1 MGAYLEDFND
11 KIIEEEQPSHVYEY
25 QNTAENRSWAGAL
38 PVKQGLYD
46 PELEKDACGVGFAAH
61 IKGKPSHKIISDA
74 RNLLCNMTH
83 RGAVGSDARDGDGAG
98 VMTSIPHRFFIKNF
112 ERENGIQ
119 LPPQGQYAAGNL
131 FFKPDE
137 EVLKDSVSEFE
148 TIADSLD
155 LRVLGWRQVPRDST
169 LLGPAALSRE
179 PIILQPFV
187 VLKPAYGDGTEPRV
201 TDTEEFDEKYFE
213 RQLYV
218 LRKRAT
224 HSIGLHN
231 WFYLCS
237 LSNKNIVYKGQLAP
251 VQVYQYYHDLVSVDY
266 EGHFALVHSRFST
279 NTFPSWDRAQPLRW
293 AAHNGE
299 INTLRGNK
307 NWMRAREGVLKSD
320 LFADELDL
328 LYPIVEDGGSD
339 SAAFDNVLE
348 LLVVNGVMSLPE
360 AVMLMVPEAWQD
372 NHTMDPAK
380 AAFYEWAACM
390 MEPWDGPALFTF
402 ADGRYCGANLDRNGL
417 RPCRYYVTDDDR
429 IICASEVGTILID
442 PERIV
447 QKGRLQPGK
456 MLLVDTLAGRIV
468 DDKELKESIS
478 GRKDFR
484 SWLAKELITLPNVFK
499 SLKDSGMDLEHNLD
513 GVNLQADPRLKA
525 FGYSFE
531 QVSLLLGPMA
541 ADSKEALGSM
551 GNDAPLAC
559 LAEQP
564 RLLYE
569 YFRQLF
575 AQVTNPP
582 IDPIREAIVMSLE
595 CYVGPQGNLLEM
607 DSSQCHRLL
616 LPSPVL
622 SIEEFNAL
630 ASITTIHPEWTVKT
644 IDITFPKAEGVPGYI
659 NALDRI
665 CDAAT
670 EGIENS
676 DRMLILSDRAT
687 SHDRVPVS
695 ALLAT
700 GLVHHHLVRN
710 KWRSQ
715 AALVVE
721 TAEAREVHHMCV
733 LLGYGVD
740 AICPY
745 LAMECILKM
754 NQEHLIRKALS
765 DEAVIE
771 NYKYSCD
778 GGILKVMSKMGI
790 STLQSYKGAQ
800 IFEALG
806 VDDTVVDRC
815 FAGTATRIRGLTFEL
830 IAQDAFAF
838 HEKGFPSRQIIEI
851 PGLAE
856 SGEYHWRDGGESHVN
871 DPVSIANIQDAVRT
885 KNDKSYE
892 AYSLSEYE
900 QIKNCT
906 LRGLL
911 DFNFEERM
919 PVPIDQVEPWTE
931 IVRRF
936 CTGAMSYGSI
946 SMESHSTLAVAMNR
960 LGGKSNTGEGGEDPE
975 RSQKLDN
982 GDTMRSAIKQV
993 ASGRF
998 GVTSNYLA
1006 DSDELQIKMAQGA
1019 KPGEGGEL
1027 PGHKVSKSIA
1037 RTRHSTPGVGLI
1049 SPPPHH
1055 DIYSIEDLKQLI
1067 YDLKCSNPR
1076 SRVSVKL
1083 VSETGVGIVASGVAK
1098 AKADHILIS
1107 GHDGGT
1113 GASRWTGIK
1122 YAGLPWE
1129 LGLAETH
1136 QTLVLNDL
1144 RGRVVVQTD
1153 GQLRTGRDVAIAC
1166 LLGAEEWGFATTPLI
1181 AMGCIMMRKC
1191 LASDTLV
1198 RTTSGVKSVADV
1210 NIGDYLYD
1218 AENRPTLC
1226 IGAAPPAAGS
1236 MKEITYQ
1243 DFDSRQSVSFK
1254 CTPDHRL
1261 TLITTGTRPSVAAS
1275 TVTWLTRCD
1284 RKHTAK
1290 EDGNRHLD
1298 ILSDAFYRDLVDG
1311 DDHPDP
1317 VAAHEYVDTVLDQH
1331 YHRGH
1336 EDHSERI
1343 NRYLELLSNRE
1354 LVGAPGLVR
1363 EAMHTAMDHYLEQG
1377 SVLSAE
1383 IDDVESTSEIFDLG
1397 PVPSIHL
1404 DLRSSKQET
1413 NSRPSLS
1420 QQKADSQ
1427 RPFSQQ
1433 SSPLLTPQ
1441 VLPITPPATPPV
1453 NAVCDDIID
1462 DAAALDSSVC
1472 SSQLSLSSASD
1483 RRFATV
1489 RASLDSTDCSC
1500 RGLRKVSRRFRSSE
1514 QAQLARSI
1522 LVGDQHQLI
1531 DPLIVR
1537 DGDEYS
1543 MTVQE
1548 YEDICS
1554 KDIKQDHLKLY
1565 RAPPTPESSATP
1577 AQRSCPLDPY
1587 FLGLWLGDGTAGST
1601 AITSSDREV
1610 HVWLQSY
1617 VDHLN
1622 SIRPEG
1628 ARPLHLAQSPKT
1640 AAGSSRVGKGN
1651 GTGVSRSDVVEY
1663 SITCPQ
1669 QGTGYYSN
1677 PVRDGLQDL
1686 GLLKDKSGGI
1696 PSDYMEADENTR
1708 LAVIAGLIDSDGVY
1722 VKSHNTYRLMQM
1734 TEAHYKIVTDLT
1746 DLALS
1751 CGISATGVD
1760 MEKLSQRFGVD
1771 GPAQPQYVAYLG
1783 KGSAKF
1789 QHHLLMP
1796 RKKMTFST
1804 QHHTHDARPFRVT
1817 DAPAGEYRAIEV
1829 SGGQF
1834 QLSNRL
1840 VVRNCHLNT
1849 CPVGIAT
1856 QDPELRKKFQGT
1868 PEQVINFFYYVSN
1881 ELRAI
1886 MAKLGFRT
1894 INEMVGHSEVLRTR
1908 DDLRTPKTQNI
1919 DLSLILT
1926 PAHSLRPGV
1935 ATYNVRKQDHKL
1947 HVRLDNKLIAESELT
1962 LEKGLPSRIECDIIN
1977 TDRTLGASLSYQ
1989 ISKRYGEAGLPQD
2002 TIHTNL
2008 KGSAGQSFG
2017 AFLAPGVSLELEGD
2031 ANDYVGKGLSG
2042 GRLIIY
2048 PPRSAVF
2055 KAEENVLIGNVC
2067 LYGATGGTC
2076 YFRGMAAER
2085 FAVRNSG
2092 ATAVVEGVGDHGC
2105 EYMTGGRILILG
2117 GTGRNF
2123 AAGMSGGIAYV
2134 LDMNQDFASK
2144 VNMEMVE
2151 ISGLD
2156 DPTEIAFVRGLIE
2169 DHHHYTGSELGARV
2183 LQDFNRALPRFLK
2196 VLPTDYKRVLAEQAA
2211 EAAAAKKAEYPLPL
2225 LPGNAVRD
2233 LHEKSKKHEHEK
2245 GNSKSDTADIEE
2257 TIGDAKAEK
2266 KRSAMVLDKTKGF
2279 MKYQRRS
2286 EKYRNAKTRTR
2297 DWQEL
2302 STRLNE
2308 DELKYQAAR
2317 CMDCGVP
2324 FCQSDTGCPI
2334 SNIIPK
2340 WNELVFQNQ
2349 WKDALNRLLMTNNF
2363 PEFTGRVCPAPCEGA
2378 CVLGINE
2385 DPVGIKSIECA
2396 IIDRGFE
2403 MGWMVPTPP
2412 ADRTGQ
2418 KVAVIGSGPSGLA
2431 AADQLNRAG
2440 HTVTVYE
2447 RADRI
2452 GGLLMYG
2459 IPNMKLDK
2467 NVVQRRVD
2475 FMAAEG
2481 VVFKTGVFIGQD
2493 VTLQELRDEND
2504 AVVIATGATV
2514 ARDLGIPGR
2523 NLDGIH
2529 FAMQFLHRN
2538 TKSLMDSNLQDGEYI
2553 SAKDKHV
2560 VVIGGGDT
2568 GNDCIGTSVRHGAKS
2583 VTNFELL
2590 PQPPPE
2596 RARDNPW
2603 PQWPRIYR
2611 IDYGH
2616 NEVKTHHG
2624 KDPREY
2630 CILSQDFVDDG
2641 SGQVKGINT
2650 IHVEWTKGATGG
2662 WDMKKVEGS
2671 EQFFPAD
2678 LVLLSM
2684 GFLGPEDRL
2693 LGDDIEKDPRK
2704 NIKTPP
2710 GHYSTSLPGVFAAG
2724 DCRRGQS
2731 LIVWGINEGRQAAR
2745 EVDTFL
2751 MNSTTLPNV
2760 GGIVRRAP
2768 YEVIG
2773 RTERA
2778 PMQAVAAAS

>member
-1 MGAYLEDFND
+1 MGFVED
-11 KIIEEEQPSHVYEY
+11 IYGPQVEEEEQPANVYEY
-25 QNTAENRSWAGAL
+25 NNTPENRSWAGAL

-46 PELEKDACGVGFAAH
+46 PEYEKDACGVGFAAH

-112 ERENGIQ
+112 ARETGYE
-119 LPPQGQYAAGNL
+119 LPPLGQYAAGNL
-131 FFKPDE
+131 FFKPE
-137 EVLKDSVSEFE
+137 TETLQDSTTIFE
-148 TIADSLD
+148 DIAESLG
-155 LRVLGWRQVPRDST
+155 LRVLGWREVPRDSS

-179 PIILQPFV
+179 PLILQPFV
-187 VLKPAYGDGTEPRV
+187 VLRSAYGDGNKPDV
-201 TDTEEFDEKYFE
+201 TDPERFDEKQFE

-224 HSIGLHN
+224 HTIGLHN

-237 LSNKNIVYKGQLAP
+237 LSNKNIVYKGQLSP
-251 VQVYQYYHDLVSVDY
+251 VQVYEYYHDLVSVDY

-307 NWMRAREGVLKSD
+307 NWMRAREGVMQSD
-320 LFADELDL
+320 LFKDELDL

-348 LLVVNGVMSLPE
+348 LLTINGVLSLPE
-360 AVMLMVPEAWQD
+360 AIMLMVPEAWED
-372 NHTMDPAK
+372 NAAMDVEK
-380 AAFYEWAACM
+380 AAFYQWAACL

-402 ADGRYCGANLDRNGL
+402 SDGRYCGANLDRNGL
-417 RPCRYYVTDDDR
+417 RPCRYYVTGDDR
-429 IICASEVGTILID
+429 IVCASEVGTIHLD
-442 PERIV
+442 PENIV

-456 MLLVDTLAGRIV
+456 MLLVDTLAGRII
-468 DDKELKESIS
+468 DDAELKHNVSH
-478 GRKDFR
+478 RKDFR
-484 SWLAKELITLPNVFK
+484 AWLQKELI
-499 SLKDSGMDLEHNLD
+499 SLD
-513 GVNLQADPRLKA
+513 GIRKQLLEQGLDTSYKLNDIGVQNDPMLKA

-559 LAEQP
+559 LAQQP

-582 IDPIREAIVMSLE
+582 IDPIREAIIMSLG

-616 LPSPVL
+616 LPSPIL
-622 SIEEFNAL
+622 SLEDFNAL
-630 ASITTIHPEWTVKT
+630 TNITTLYREWTVKT
-644 IDITFPKAEGVPGYI
+644 IDITFPKTEGITGYMD
-659 NALDRI
+659 ALDRI
-665 CDAAT
+665 CQTVT
-670 EGIENS
+670 EAIES
-676 DRMLILSDRAT
+676 DYRIVVLSDRAT
-687 SHDRVPVS
+687 SVDRVPVS
-695 ALLAT
+695 TLLAT
-700 GLVHHHLVRN
+700 GMVHHHMVRN

-715 AALVVE
+715 AALFVE

-733 LLGYGVD
+733 LLGYGAD

-745 LAMECILKM
+745 LALECILKM
-754 NQEHLIRKALS
+754 NREKLIRKKLS
-765 DEAVIE
+765 NEAVIQ
-771 NYKYSCD
+771 NYKHSCD

-806 VDDTVVDRC
+806 IDDSVVDRC
-815 FAGTATRIRGLTFEL
+815 FTGTATRVKGMTFEL

-838 HEKGFPSRQIIEI
+838 HEKGFPTRDVVSA

-856 SGEYHWRDGGESHVN
+856 SGEYHWRDGGEPHIN

-892 AYSLSEYE
+892 AYSMSEYE

-906 LRGLL
+906 LRGML
-911 DFNFEERM
+911 DFSFDQKA
-919 PVPIDQVEPWTE
+919 PVPIEQVEPWTE

-936 CTGAMSYGSI
+936 VTGAMSYGSI

-975 RSQKLDN
+975 RSLVMEN
-982 GDTMRSAIKQV
+982 GDSMRSAIKQI

-1027 PGHKVSKSIA
+1027 PGHKVSGPIA

-1076 SRVSVKL
+1076 ARVSVKL

-1144 RGRVVVQTD
+1144 RGRVIVQTD
-1153 GQLRTGRDVAIAC
+1153 GQIRTGRDVAVAC

-1181 AMGCIMMRKC
+1181 AMGCILMRK
-1191 LASDTLV
+1191 
-1198 RTTSGVKSVADV
+1198 
-1210 NIGDYLYD
+1210 
-1218 AENRPTLC
+1218 
-1226 IGAAPPAAGS
+1226 
-1236 MKEITYQ
+1236 
-1243 DFDSRQSVSFK
+1243 
-1254 CTPDHRL
+1254 
-1261 TLITTGTRPSVAAS
+1261 
-1275 TVTWLTRCD
+1275 
-1284 RKHTAK
+1284 
-1290 EDGNRHLD
+1290 
-1298 ILSDAFYRDLVDG
+1298 
-1311 DDHPDP
+1311 
-1317 VAAHEYVDTVLDQH
+1317 
-1331 YHRGH
+1331 
-1336 EDHSERI
+1336 
-1343 NRYLELLSNRE
+1343 
-1354 LVGAPGLVR
+1354 
-1363 EAMHTAMDHYLEQG
+1363 
-1377 SVLSAE
+1377 
-1383 IDDVESTSEIFDLG
+1383 
-1397 PVPSIHL
+1397 
-1404 DLRSSKQET
+1404 
-1413 NSRPSLS
+1413 
-1420 QQKADSQ
+1420 
-1427 RPFSQQ
+1427 
-1433 SSPLLTPQ
+1433 
-1441 VLPITPPATPPV
+1441 
-1453 NAVCDDIID
+1453 
-1462 DAAALDSSVC
+1462 
-1472 SSQLSLSSASD
+1472 
-1483 RRFATV
+1483 
-1489 RASLDSTDCSC
+1489 
-1500 RGLRKVSRRFRSSE
+1500 
-1514 QAQLARSI
+1514 
-1522 LVGDQHQLI
+1522 
-1531 DPLIVR
+1531 
-1537 DGDEYS
+1537 
-1543 MTVQE
+1543 
-1548 YEDICS
+1548 
-1554 KDIKQDHLKLY
+1554 
-1565 RAPPTPESSATP
+1565 
-1577 AQRSCPLDPY
+1577 
-1587 FLGLWLGDGTAGST
+1587 
-1601 AITSSDREV
+1601 
-1610 HVWLQSY
+1610 
-1617 VDHLN
+1617 
-1622 SIRPEG
+1622 
-1628 ARPLHLAQSPKT
+1628 
-1640 AAGSSRVGKGN
+1640 
-1651 GTGVSRSDVVEY
+1651 
-1663 SITCPQ
+1663 
-1669 QGTGYYSN
+1669 
-1677 PVRDGLQDL
+1677 
-1686 GLLKDKSGGI
+1686 
-1696 PSDYMEADENTR
+1696 
-1708 LAVIAGLIDSDGVY
+1708 
-1722 VKSHNTYRLMQM
+1722 
-1734 TEAHYKIVTDLT
+1734 
-1746 DLALS
+1746 
-1751 CGISATGVD
+1751 
-1760 MEKLSQRFGVD
+1760 
-1771 GPAQPQYVAYLG
+1771 
-1783 KGSAKF
+1783 
-1789 QHHLLMP
+1789 
-1796 RKKMTFST
+1796 
-1804 QHHTHDARPFRVT
+1804 
-1817 DAPAGEYRAIEV
+1817 
-1829 SGGQF
+1829 
-1834 QLSNRL
+1834 
-1840 VVRNCHLNT
+1840 CHLNT

-1856 QDPELRKKFQGT
+1856 QDPELRKKFEGT
-1868 PEQVINFFYYVSN
+1868 PEHVINFFYYVAN

-1894 INEMVGHSEVLRTR
+1894 INEMVGHSELLQMRE
-1908 DDLRTPKTQNI
+1908 DLRSAKTENL
-1919 DLSLILT
+1919 DLGLILT
-1926 PAHSLRPGV
+1926 PAHHLRPGV

-1947 HVRLDNKLIAESELT
+1947 HVRLDNKLIAESELA
-1962 LEKGLPSRIECDIIN
+1962 LEKGLPCRIECDIVN
-1977 TDRTLGASLSYQ
+1977 TDRALGATLSYQ
-1989 ISKRYGEAGLPQD
+1989 ISRRYGEAGLPQD
-2002 TIHTNL
+2002 TIHANI

-2017 AFLAPGVSLELEGD
+2017 AFLAPGVTLELEGD

-2048 PPRSAVF
+2048 PPRAAVF
-2055 KAEENVLIGNVC
+2055 RAEENVLIGNVC
-2067 LYGATGGTC
+2067 LYGATQGTC
-2076 YFRGMAAER
+2076 FFRGMAAER

-2105 EYMTGGRILILG
+2105 EYMTGGRVLVLG
-2117 GTGRNF
+2117 NTGRNF

-2134 LDMNQDFASK
+2134 LDLNQDFASK
-2144 VNMEMVE
+2144 VNTEMVE
-2151 ISGLD
+2151 VSGLE
-2156 DPTEIAFVRGLIE
+2156 DPAEIAFVRGLIE
-2169 DHHHYTGSELGARV
+2169 DHHHYTGSELAARC
-2183 LQDFNRALPRFLK
+2183 LLEFNRALSRLVK
-2196 VLPTDYKRVLAEQAA
+2196 VLPIDYKRVMAE
-2211 EAAAAKKAEYPLPL
+2211 EAAKAEAAKKAEYPLPL
-2225 LPGNAVRD
+2225 LPGNPVRK
-2233 LHEKSKKHEHEK
+2233 LHEDSKKQEHEK
-2245 GNSKSDTADIEE
+2245 EANAKKADMLDMEDSI
-2257 TIGDAKAEK
+2257 TDAKAEK
-2266 KRSAMVLDKTKGF
+2266 KKSALVLDKTKGF

-2286 EKYRNAKTRTR
+2286 EKYRKPQTRIR
-2297 DWQEL
+2297 DWKEL
-2302 STRLNE
+2302 SSRLNE
-2308 DELKYQAAR
+2308 DELKYQSAR

-2349 WKDALNRLLMTNNF
+2349 WRDALNRLLMTNNF

-2403 MGWMVPTPP
+2403 MGWMVPEPP
-2412 ADRTGQ
+2412 KHRTG
-2418 KVAVIGSGPSGLA
+2418 KTVAVVGSGPAGLSV
-2431 AADQLNRAG
+2431 ADQLNKAG
-2440 HTVTVYE
+2440 HSVTVYE

-2467 NVVQRRVD
+2467 TIVQRRVN
-2475 FMAAEG
+2475 FMADEG
-2481 VVFKTGVFIGQD
+2481 IEFVTGVEVGPDSD
-2493 VTLQELRDEND
+2493 VTLQSLRQEYN
-2504 AVVIATGATV
+2504 AVVISTGATV
-2514 ARDLGIPGR
+2514 ARDLKIPNR
-2523 NLDGIH
+2523 ELEGIH
-2529 FAMQFLHRN
+2529 FAMQFLHKN
-2538 TKSLMDSNLQDGEYI
+2538 TKSLLDSELADGQYI
-2553 SAKDKHV
+2553 SAKDKDV
-2560 VVIGGGDT
+2560 IVIGGGDT

-2611 IDYGH
+2611 VDYGH
-2616 NEVKTHHG
+2616 AEVKTHMG

-2630 CILSQDFVDDG
+2630 CVMSEEFVGDDKG
-2641 SGQVKGINT
+2641 HVSGIN
-2650 IHVEWTKGATGG
+2650 IHRVEWTKSVSGG

-2671 EQFFPAD
+2671 EQFFPAQ

-2684 GFLGPEDRL
+2684 GFLGPDDRM
-2693 LGDDIEKDPRK
+2693 LGTEVEKDARK

-2710 GHYSTSLPGVFAAG
+2710 GKYNTNLPGVFAAG

-2745 EVDTFL
+2745 DVDVYL
-2751 MNSTTLPNV
+2751 MGVGTQLPKT
-2760 GGIVRRAP
+2760 GGIIQRTP
-2768 YEVIG
+2768 YDIIG
-2773 RTERA
+2773 KPEK
-2778 PMQAVAAAS
+2778 MKQQAVGVAGAA